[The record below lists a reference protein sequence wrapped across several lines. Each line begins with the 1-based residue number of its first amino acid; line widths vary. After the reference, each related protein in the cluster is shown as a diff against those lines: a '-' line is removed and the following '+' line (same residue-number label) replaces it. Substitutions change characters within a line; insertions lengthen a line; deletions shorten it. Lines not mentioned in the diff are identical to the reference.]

1 MVAIDLGTAYLNI
14 VPSTRDIAPGVKA
27 ALGDSSATGRAA
39 DNAGKSIGGRL
50 SGALTKTLK
59 VGALTAG
66 GAIVGTL
73 GTALY
78 KGFGRLQGIEQ
89 AEAKLTG
96 LGHSTKGVEKIMKNA
111 LNAVRGTA
119 FGMDEAAT
127 TAAGAVAAGIKP
139 GKDLQKTLT
148 LVGDAATIAGTD
160 MGSMGAIFNKVAAS
174 NKIQGDVIAQLN
186 DAGIP
191 IVQLLGK
198 ELGKTSEETLKLAS
212 EGKVNF
218 ETFQKAMQ
226 KGLGGAAQ
234 ESGKTVSGS
243 FANMQAALGRLG
255 ASLLGGAFE
264 KLPGILQNS
273 TERLDRLG
281 PVATKVGQAIGT
293 GLSKAVD
300 LANQAFAAVS
310 PTLGKVAAWLG
321 GLDWAGFGQSIA
333 TNVLPVVE
341 SVRGFLVDRLLPAL
355 MTLGEYLVNN
365 VGPIVQQAFGIFRD
379 QVLPI
384 LADLY
389 GWLYDK
395 VAPAVLDLAQKVGA
409 NLKPVFDAL
418 VQTFQAQ
425 VLPAVQQILSKFR
438 EWWPTIQQVLGVVG
452 GLIAKLAEFVAKIV
466 GAVLPVVIKLAGF
479 LLKHL
484 VSAILNGIE
493 VTARIIGGLISFGKA
508 IYNAGAKVVEFAK
521 KVGTQIGKVI
531 TWFTKLPGKIL
542 NAVGNFGGTLV
553 QSGKDLIQGLIDGAG
568 SLLSKIGELFLNKVP
583 GWIKGPFKKALGIAS
598 PSKVF
603 KGYGKNLIEGLIKGV
618 DVNSGKLEKSIE
630 RMADRIDKALKKK
643 QIGKKAAA
651 QMKAGLEQITK
662 VASGLRDVLAQH
674 AETVSSVASNLAG
687 ELSLAD
693 IFEGEKN
700 VFGLSTGGGAASVA
714 AGIANRMRAFAEKLA
729 ALVGTGLPGTLISE
743 IAGYGSVKGS
753 EIADKFLKLSQAD
766 RASIRSSYDLFQSST
781 QGAGLAVA
789 NATHG
794 GGISA
799 AQASLEAA
807 IENGFKGVGI
817 YVDATVGVTDD
828 VAVQILTK
836 AEKRKKKRK

>member
-1 MVAIDLGTAYLNI
+1 MAIDLGTAYLNI

-96 LGHSTKGVEKIMKNA
+96 LGHSAKGVEKIMGNA
-111 LNAVRGTA
+111 LAAVKGTA

-127 TAAGAVAAGIKP
+127 TAAGAVAAGVKP
-139 GKDLQKTLT
+139 GKDLQKVLT

-160 MGSMGAIFNKVAAS
+160 MGNMGAIFNKVAAS

-243 FANMQAALGRLG
+243 FANMQAALGRIG

-273 TERLDRLG
+273 TERLDKLG

-310 PTLGKVAAWLG
+310 PTLGKIAAWLS

-333 TNVLPVVE
+333 TNVLPVAAAV
-341 SVRGFLVDRLLPAL
+341 SGFVSGDLLPAL
-355 MTLGEYLVNN
+355 SALGDYLAANL
-365 VGPIVQQAFGIFRD
+365 GPIIEQTFAIFRD
-379 QVLPI
+379 QVVPI
-384 LADLY
+384 LSSVY
-389 GWLYDK
+389 SWLSEK
-395 VAPAVLDLAQKVGA
+395 AAPAVLDLAQKVGT
-409 NLKPVFDAL
+409 NLKPVLDSLFE
-418 VQTFQAQ
+418 VIQTS
-425 VLPAVQQILSKFR
+425 VLPAVQQMLAKLR
-438 EWWPTIQQVLGVVG
+438 EWGPTIGSVVG
-452 GLIAKLAEFVAKIV
+452 KWIEFYTAVAGK
-466 GAVLPVVIKLAGF
+466 VLPVVIRFVGFVIRSMGPAISGVAGSIGRGISA
-479 LLKHL
+479 L
-484 VSAILNGIE
+484 V
-493 VTARIIGGLISFGKA
+493 SFGKSV
-508 IYNAGAKVVEFAK
+508 YNAGTKVVDFAK
-521 KVGTQIGKVI
+521 KVANKIGDVV
-531 TWFTKLPGKIL
+531 TWIGDLPGKAKSAL
-542 NAVGNFGGTLV
+542 GDLASFLV
-553 QSGKDLIQGLIDGAG
+553 DSGKALIQGFINGMKSMVKPIEDAAKWVVG
-568 SLLSKIGELFLNKVP
+568 KVNDFVP
-583 GWIKGPFKKALGIAS
+583 WSPVKRGPLRKWNGGR
-598 PSKVF
+598 P
-603 KGYGKNLIEGLIKGV
+603 GKNLMDMLAGGIRKGAPGV
-618 DVNSGKLEKSIE
+618 VKAME
-630 RMADRIDKALKKK
+630 RVASEIDASLNKKK
-643 QIGKKAAA
+643 GGIGKKLGKQIKGIAAEISKAA
-651 QMKAGLEQITK
+651 QGLQ
-662 VASGLRDVLAQH
+662 GVLAQH
-674 AETVSSVASNLAG
+674 ADTVSSVASNLAG
-687 ELSLAD
+687 EFSLAD
-693 IFEGEKN
+693 IFDGEKN
-700 VFGLSTGGGAASVA
+700 VFGLSAGGGAASVA
-714 AGIANRMRAFAEKLA
+714 AGIANRMRVFAEKLT
-729 ALVGTGLPGTLISE
+729 ALVSTGLPGTLISE
-743 IAGYGSVKGS
+743 IAGYGSVRGS
-753 EIADKFLKLSQAD
+753 EIADKFLKLPQAD

-781 QGAGLAVA
+781 QAAGLAVA
-789 NATHG
+789 EATHR

-807 IENGFKGVGI
+807 IERGFKSVGI
-817 YVDATVGVTDD
+817 QVNAQIGVTNDA
-828 VAVQILTK
+828 AVEIVKQG
-836 AEKRKKKRK
+836 EKRKKKRK